1 MTFLH
6 VYLYTHRGPQ
16 FIVSSNGLVCT
27 IHCRVCT
34 EFDSGEIS
42 GQAKIHLGTMLKQQQ
57 VLYCLLI
64 CATECVP
71 LTVCV
76 CVCVTVCACVC
87 ICFRCS
93 DKIESRSW
101 GVHSLL
107 QILARRITKGIHSA
121 SLNCPIDWFQ
131 VAVFFLGLRLGQSTY
146 AKPCECDCP
155 STALLEEFKHVL
167 YNWQSC
173 SCTVILT
180 WQI

>member
-1 MTFLH
+1 MGSF
-6 VYLYTHRGPQ
+6 
-16 FIVSSNGLVCT
+16 
-27 IHCRVCT
+27 
-34 EFDSGEIS
+34 
-42 GQAKIHLGTMLKQQQ
+42 
-57 VLYCLLI
+57 VLYIVESAQNLTLEKFQGRRKSIWGPCSNNSK
-64 CATECVP
+64 CSTASWSVP
-71 LTVCV
+71 QSVCHWLCV

-121 SLNCPIDWFQ
+121 SLNCPTDWFQ

-155 STALLEEFKHVL
+155 STALLEEFKHVDSLVVVQL
-167 YNWQSC
+167 YSHGRFNKNE
-173 SCTVILT
+173 LKLK
-180 WQI
+180 